1 MASIAAAACRAS
13 LRLARNQLNRDAT
26 ARAFRTS
33 AAALAAQNFTMPAL
47 SPTMTEGNIAKWQVK
62 EGEKFSAGDVLLEI
76 ETDKATMDV
85 EAQEDGILMK
95 ITQGDGTKAIK
106 VGTRIAVIAEEGD
119 DISALEIP
127 ADETPQPKSAAEP
140 AKPEQP
146 STPVAES
153 QPSAPTSDTP
163 KAAPKS
169 HGRGPKRV
177 FPPLPSVLHLLKENG
192 LNESAISDITPTGP
206 NGRILKGDVLAFL
219 GKINAKT
226 PSEVSTRFE
235 NASHLDLSNIKVAK
249 APEPKKAEKVA
260 APVPEKPKIST
271 VEVSVSVSAVSA
283 VQKTLEK
290 KLGFELPF
298 ASFVYRA
305 ADLANERLPRAK
317 ATPDRLFNELL
328 GVEKESDYFSRGA
341 YLPDVGTLRSISSPP
356 AAPKAR
362 PAKRSDI
369 IDLLSAPSKRAAKPS
384 APAEIISGPATTF
397 SLTVPSAE
405 AERASL
411 FLHRMKVILEE
422 EPDKLVL

>member
-13 LRLARNQLNRDAT
+13 LRLARTQLKRDAT
-26 ARAFRTS
+26 ARGFRTS

-95 ITQGDGTKAIK
+95 IMQGDGTKAIP

-119 DISALEIP
+119 DISALDIP
-127 ADETPQPKSAAEP
+127 ADEASEPKSAAEP
-140 AKPEQP
+140 AKSEQP
-146 STPVAES
+146 PAAAES
-153 QPSAPTSDTP
+153 QPSAPAPAAP
-163 KAAPKS
+163 KAASKA
-169 HGRGPKRV
+169 HGKGPKRNY
-177 FPPLPSVLHLLKENG
+177 PPLPSVLHLLKENG
-192 LNESAISDITPTGP
+192 LNESATSDIAPTGP

-219 GKINAKT
+219 GKINSNV
-226 PSEVSTRFE
+226 PSDISTRFE
-235 NASHLDLSNIKVAK
+235 NNSHLDLSNIKVAK
-249 APEPKKAEKVA
+249 APEPKKAEKKA
-260 APVPEKPKIST
+260 APVPEQPKIST
-271 VEVSVSVSAVSA
+271 VKVSVSLGAVSA
-283 VQKTLEK
+283 VQMQLNK
-290 KLGFELPF
+290 KLRVELPF
-298 ASFVYRA
+298 SSFVFRA

-317 ATPDRLFNELL
+317 PTPDALFNELL
-328 GVEKESDYFSRGA
+328 GIEKESDYFSRGA
-341 YLPDVGTLRSISSPP
+341 YLPDVGTLRLTSTAT

-362 PAKRSDI
+362 QAKGSDI
-369 IDLLSAPSKRAAKPS
+369 IDLLSGSSKPAAKPA
-384 APAEIISGPATTF
+384 APAGIISGTATTF